1 MKRIPK
7 RTCIGCL
14 SKRPKS
20 KLVRLVVKKK
30 KVVVDTAGKA
40 HGRGAYLCK
49 RGRGIS
55 QSCLKLAK
63 EKNAFT
69 KTFREKINQAPNRG
83 GLRSY

>member
-1 MKRIPK
+1 MKRVPE

-14 SKRPKS
+14 AKKPKT
-20 KLVRLVVKKK
+20 KLIRLVVKRG
-30 KVVVDTAGKA
+30 KVVVDRTREA

-55 QSCLKLAK
+55 QSCLKQAIK
-63 EKNAFT
+63 KNAFK

-83 GLRSY
+83 GLGSH